1 MRLTY
6 CMRKHLSKINLLS
19 QIRAQGN
26 LYGFVD
32 EQARHENS
40 KKTVVVEYSSPNI
53 AKPFHMG
60 HLRSTILGHFLSNL
74 YERHGWN
81 VVRLNYLGDW
91 GTQFGLLAMAFK
103 KYGDEKKLE
112 EDPLQHLF
120 EIYVSVNKDVSQDP
134 HKINDEAV
142 ETFRKMEEG
151 DSELLAVWERLK
163 DISLNEYEKVYKR
176 LGIEFTEHHS
186 ESMYTKAGLA
196 VIEDLKQQGLLRID
210 KHGRGYV
217 EIQRKGRAVDVVVLK
232 SNGTTLYITRELGAL
247 IDRIK
252 RYNFDKIHYVVEN
265 GQNLHFE
272 HLHGIMSI
280 MPEFKDRLNEDLHV
294 KFGRIHGMSTRAG
307 NVVFLKDILDEGRNI
322 MMKTLKDKRTTK
334 VTEEEHPE
342 IAEELCRSAMF
353 AQDMGQKRVKSYPFS
368 WERVLNFSQDSG
380 PYLNYCHS
388 RLCGIERNNPWTVQE
403 DVAIDHL
410 LTMKSAEQLCEH
422 LEQYNE
428 AVSKSLTHLEPY
440 VIVKYLYTLCHLVN
454 AAYKKCN
461 VSTAEEQE
469 AQAYLQMFNASR
481 LVLANGMTLL
491 GLRPLEKM

>member
-1 MRLTY
+1 MSGENHSAGVFDNPYHTFVLNHIRDTKNEQTMRLTY

-196 VIEDLKQQGLLRID
+196 AWPWLCRDTE
-210 KHGRGYV
+210 
-217 EIQRKGRAVDVVVLK
+217 KGEGSGCSSAEEQWDHP
-232 SNGTTLYITRELGAL
+232 LY
-247 IDRIK
+247 
-252 RYNFDKIHYVVEN
+252 YQVEN

-388 RLCGIERNNPWTVQE
+388 RLCG
-403 DVAIDHL
+403 
-410 LTMKSAEQLCEH
+410 
-422 LEQYNE
+422 YNE

-440 VIVKYLYTLCHLVN
+440 VIVKYLYTL
-454 AAYKKCN
+454 
-461 VSTAEEQE
+461 
-469 AQAYLQMFNASR
+469 
-481 LVLANGMTLL
+481 
-491 GLRPLEKM
+491 